1 MTIFGSCQEI
11 KSKKS
16 IVKVEVKDEKGNH
29 VSDAVVLGSSEEL
42 IKNSPVSQS
51 KYVAISVKTDETGKA
66 VLHHSTYSGLPDGIL
81 IQKEGY
87 YNAKKNITW
96 TKDMLEENPPIAELS
111 VTLKKIKNPTPMLYH
126 KQIGIA
132 IRSLNFTYE
141 YDIELGEALPPFG
154 NGKISDIQFQVNE
167 KIDAEKNAKTY
178 VATIKFT
185 NEDSGF
191 FQFESPYRKEEHG
204 AYFMSDYLAPESGYV
219 KEIIR
224 SESELIDESYFNNMH
239 SNENKMYYFR
249 TRVEKNSKGQIIKCH
264 YGKIYGAIR
273 VELPNKYVKIEN
285 PPKCYVVMASV
296 YMNPASNDRNIECD
310 TSKNLSPKRDE
321 YNQPIKI
328 PHP

>member
-1 MTIFGSCQEI
+1 MIIMGSCQEI
-11 KSKKS
+11 KRNQYA
-16 IVKVEVKDEKGNH
+16 IMMEIKDENNNPVENALVVGGSESIDKSKPYPIAEYEKITAMTDARG
-29 VSDAVVLGSSEEL
+29 VSKLL
-42 IKNSPVSQS
+42 
-51 KYVAISVKTDETGKA
+51 
-66 VLHHSTYSGLPDGIL
+66 LHRYSGPPSGIL

-96 TKDMLEENPPIAELS
+96 TKDMLEKNPPIAELS
-111 VTLKKIKNPTPMLYH
+111 ATLKKIKNPIPMLYH

-132 IRSLNFTYE
+132 IRSLNVTYE

-224 SESELIDESYFNNMH
+224 SESELVDESYFNNMH

-296 YMNPASNDRNIECD
+296 YMNSASNDRNIECD